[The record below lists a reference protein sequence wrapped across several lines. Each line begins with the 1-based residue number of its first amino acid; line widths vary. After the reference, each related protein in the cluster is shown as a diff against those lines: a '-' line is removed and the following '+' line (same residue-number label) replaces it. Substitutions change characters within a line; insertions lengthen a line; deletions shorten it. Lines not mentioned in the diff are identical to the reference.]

1 MAKKLKETDIHT
13 NGLPLMVLSAAL
25 QQKTE
30 RQEND
35 EKKVCILTQKLF
47 FNLQRIERKPNN
59 RFFKCNT
66 NILYF

>member
-47 FNLQRIERKPNN
+47 FNLQRIERKPNK